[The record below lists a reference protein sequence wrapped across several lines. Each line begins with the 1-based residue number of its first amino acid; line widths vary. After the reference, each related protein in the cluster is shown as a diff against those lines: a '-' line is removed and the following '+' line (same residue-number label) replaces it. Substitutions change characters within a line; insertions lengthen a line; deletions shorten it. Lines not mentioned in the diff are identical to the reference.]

1 MENVNDMNNLNSMK
15 VRTDLALE
23 LREKVQGDCS
33 GIRVKTRI
41 NQDDSIKTTIID
53 ILNKRGEEALGR
65 KKGRYITIESA
76 ALCEPDI
83 SYHKEICREL
93 KLGLK
98 SMIKDHK
105 NVLLAGIG
113 NRNITADALGPM
125 VIDNISPSLLCTDMA
140 IDVSAIC
147 PGVMAQTGLETGD
160 ILRAIVK
167 EKKADLLIVF
177 DALSTLS
184 CNRLNKTIQITDTGI
199 NPGAGVGNNRSE
211 ISSKTMGTDVIAVGV
226 PTVIA
231 VPALLSDSIDRLLNI
246 LDGEMT
252 DNNISNGKAHNDRK
266 EGHITFTEN
275 EKLGIASMAVPEE
288 LAEFF
293 VTPKNVDE
301 IVKTISFTISEAIN
315 DIFTPE
321 HVE

>member
-113 NRNITADALGPM
+113 NRNIN
-125 VIDNISPSLLCTDMA
+125 NISPSLLCTDMA

-231 VPALLSDSIDRLLNI
+231 DSIDRLLNI

-252 DNNISNGKAHNDRK
+252 DRNISNGKAHNDRN

-321 HVE
+321 HIE